1 MTLYIFPHQIDY
13 LPNKY
18 FDISIAID
26 CLHEMEEKIVEKYI
40 LNFERVSQ
48 CLYFKVWE
56 YAGLP
61 NSFYKKYSVHNK
73 RDYFIKNEWKEVFK
87 ERCIFPSNYYQLGY
101 KF

>member
-1 MTLYIFPHQIDY
+1 
-13 LPNKY
+13 
-18 FDISIAID
+18 
-26 CLHEMEEKIVEKYI
+26 MEGKIVEKYI

-61 NSFYKKYSVHNK
+61 NSFYKQYSVHNK
-73 RDYFIKNEWKEVFK
+73 KDYFIKEEWEEVFK